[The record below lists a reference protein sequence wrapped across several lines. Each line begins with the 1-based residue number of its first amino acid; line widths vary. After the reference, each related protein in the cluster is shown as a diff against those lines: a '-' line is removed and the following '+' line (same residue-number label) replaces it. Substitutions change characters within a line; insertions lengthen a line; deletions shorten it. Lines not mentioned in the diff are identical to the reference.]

1 MCSRQDVCQIARESN
16 DTTDP
21 DRPNTRTNSLS
32 SWKANNISWEAK
44 MVSLSLIAM
53 TVCR

>member
-21 DRPNTRTNSLS
+21 DRLNTRTNSLS